1 MLVCEAHYEGKK
13 HNSKVA
19 QELEKFRQVKRKE
32 FQHHL
37 VSKFTSNLIFIDQ
50 HQYPLVSPTQSRQTP
65 ASQCRRGRRQED
77 QLQRSPT
84 TLRASWQS
92 WPVPWTC
99 PWPPGLSLDFSTY
112 VITVYMTW
120 QRMWIRVVFGNKY
133 LTSFLYVCFGIILI
147 YPIY

>member
-50 HQYPLVSPTQSRQTP
+50 HQYPLVQPNP
-65 ASQCRRGRRQED
+65 GKPRRAHAEEEEGRRTNSNDHQ
-77 QLQRSPT
+77 PH
-84 TLRASWQS
+84 
-92 WPVPWTC
+92 
-99 PWPPGLSLDFSTY
+99 
-112 VITVYMTW
+112 
-120 QRMWIRVVFGNKY
+120 
-133 LTSFLYVCFGIILI
+133 
-147 YPIY
+147 